1 MLEIWGRAS
10 SANVQAVMWCIGELN
25 LAYKRHDIGGRFG
38 GNDTPAFRSMNPN
51 GTVPVLRDGQSEPLW
66 ESGAIL
72 RHLAGRYG
80 SSMFWPEDAF
90 ERAAIDKWAEWSKL
104 NIATAFTVPVFGR
117 VVRTAPSKRDPGAIK
132 AAIANLDVFLD
143 VAEAQLSSNEFIAT
157 DGFTLADIQFG
168 HVLFRYFGIDIARK
182 SRPNLGRYY
191 QSISGRAAFL
201 EHVALDYSDLLAEK

>member
-1 MLEIWGRAS
+1 MLEIWGRPS

-38 GNDTPAFRSMNPN
+38 GNDTPVFRSMNPN
-51 GTVPVLRDGQSEPLW
+51 GTVPVLRDDQSEPLW

-72 RHLAGRYG
+72 RYLAGRYG
-80 SSMFWPEDAF
+80 SSVFWPDDAL

-117 VVRTAPSKRDPGAIK
+117 VVRTAPSKRDPGAIT

-143 VAEAQLSSNEFIAT
+143 VAEAQLSSNDFIAT
-157 DGFTLADIQFG
+157 DGFTLADVQFG
-168 HVLFRYFGIDIARK
+168 HVLFRYFDIDISRK
-182 SRPNLGRYY
+182 SRPHLDRYY
-191 QSISGRAAFL
+191 KSISGRAAFRK
-201 EHVALDYSDLLAEK
+201 HVALDYSDLIVQD